1 MKVTST
7 HTYAAPPDDV
17 VTMMTDP
24 DVLTATYEALVHRD
38 IRIVDHEVDDDGAI
52 TVVSKRSVPMDVPGF
67 AKRFLSPMNTVEQRD
82 EWSAPAD
89 DGSRDGTWHVNA
101 SGVPVDVGGTQRITP
116 GEKPGPTEVRV
127 DGEVRSSV
135 PIVGGKLAGF
145 VGGDLERTIAAEED
159 FTDAHLAA
167 R

>member
-7 HTYAAPPDDV
+7 HTYAAAPDDV

-24 DVLTATYEALVHRD
+24 DVLTAKYEQLGHRD
-38 IRIVDHEVDDDGAI
+38 IRIVEHDVDDDGAI

-67 AKRFLSPMNTVEQRD
+67 AKRFLSPMNTIEQRD
-82 EWSAPAD
+82 QWSAPAD
-89 DGSRDGTWHVNA
+89 DGSRDGTWQVHA

-116 GEKPGPTEVRV
+116 GDDPDTTVLRI
-127 DGEVRSSV
+127 DGEVTSSV

-145 VGGDLERTIAAEED
+145 VGGDLERTIAAEQYFNDEY
-159 FTDAHLAA
+159 LAD